1 MTEAMLTDY
10 NVGDW
15 ETQDKDAVNGQRD
28 EEQIEVAVVTTS
40 NTVADPWT
48 VVIKPLWTK
57 HIDNIVIHAV
67 F

>member
-48 VVIKPLWTK
+48 VVIKPLW
-57 HIDNIVIHAV
+57 
-67 F
+67 